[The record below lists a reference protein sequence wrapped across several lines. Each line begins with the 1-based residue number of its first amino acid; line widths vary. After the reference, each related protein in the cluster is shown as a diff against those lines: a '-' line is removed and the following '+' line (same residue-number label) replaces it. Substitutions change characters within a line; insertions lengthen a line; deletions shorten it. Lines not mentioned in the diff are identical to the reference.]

1 MSIRPDTQT
10 LITALTQARLSGQPL
25 CAADWVSAVHSEAD
39 AYAVQDGVAAALGWA
54 EGPLVRHWK
63 SGGATRSGPFSHA
76 PLDPAAINPA
86 SKTWPLLG
94 VEAEVALRLGRDV
107 SPEAARAMESET
119 AGDWV
124 DAMTVAVELV
134 ASRWTEGLA
143 APALLRMADHQSN
156 AGLMLGIWQPYAAR
170 DWSAQ
175 TCQVKVGS
183 QMPVTCVGT
192 HSLND
197 PAWLLPAWLRHLTR
211 HGTTVATGTVVTTG
225 SWVGCLPI
233 QPDDRVSVDFAGLGH
248 LTVGL

>member
-10 LITALTQARLSGQPL
+10 LITALIQARLGGQPL
-25 CAADWVSAVHSEAD
+25 RAADWVSAVHSEAD

-54 EGPLVRHWK
+54 EGPLVRYWK
-63 SGGATRSGPFSHA
+63 SGGATRSGPFNHA

-124 DAMTVAVELV
+124 DAMAVAVELV

-143 APALLRMADHQSN
+143 APELLRMADHQSN
-156 AGLMLGIWQPYAAR
+156 AGLVLGIWQPYAAR
-170 DWSAQ
+170 DWSTQPCQAQ
-175 TCQVKVGS
+175 IGS
-183 QMPVTCVGT
+183 QTPVTCIGT

-197 PAWLLPAWLRHLTR
+197 PAWLLPAWLQHLTR
-211 HGTTVATGTVVTTG
+211 HGTTVAAGTVVTTG
-225 SWVGCLPI
+225 SWVGCLPV
-233 QPDDRVSVDFAGLGH
+233 QPGDRVSVDFAGLGN
-248 LTVGL
+248 LTVWL